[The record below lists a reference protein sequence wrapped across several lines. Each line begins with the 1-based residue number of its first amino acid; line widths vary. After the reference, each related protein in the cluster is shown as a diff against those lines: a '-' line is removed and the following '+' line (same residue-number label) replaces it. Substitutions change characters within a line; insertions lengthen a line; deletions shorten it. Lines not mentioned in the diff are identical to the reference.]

1 MIRVSIKEAE
11 VVRAKCPDAC
21 IAKTRHKRYLEES
34 MKYMVLIP
42 NNFEAAQMIEA
53 ARRKNER
60 KKKFDEKHK
69 RGGKA

>member
-11 VVRAKCPDAC
+11 VVRAKYPDAC

-34 MKYMVLIP
+34 MKYIVLIP

>member
-1 MIRVSIKEAE
+1 
-11 VVRAKCPDAC
+11 
-21 IAKTRHKRYLEES
+21 

>member
-11 VVRAKCPDAC
+11 VVRAKYQDAC